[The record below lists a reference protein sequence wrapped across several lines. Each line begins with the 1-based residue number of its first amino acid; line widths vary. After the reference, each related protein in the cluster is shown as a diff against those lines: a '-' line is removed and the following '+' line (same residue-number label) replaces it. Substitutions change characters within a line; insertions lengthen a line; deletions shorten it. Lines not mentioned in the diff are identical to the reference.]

1 MNAPTIKPTPDPW
14 ATYFA
19 ARAATD
25 AALAALVA
33 AR

>member
-1 MNAPTIKPTPDPW
+1 MSAPTIKPAPNPW
-14 ATYFA
+14 DTYYA

-25 AALAALVA
+25 AAVAALVA